1 MHQEVKNRKKWRRV
15 RKIDIFDTTLRDG
28 EQAAGINLNTAE
40 KLEIARQL
48 ERLGVT
54 IIEAGFP
61 ASSPGDFE
69 AVQRIANTV
78 KNSSVTGLAR
88 TIMSDIDTSW
98 EALKGAAQPHLH
110 IFIATSPIHMNF
122 KLKKTPDEVVE
133 IAVEAVKHA
142 RKKFP
147 LVQWSAEDAFRS
159 DPEFLVRIVN
169 KVIAAGA
176 TTINIPDTVG
186 YATPIEYGA
195 LFKYLKE
202 NVTGIDKVKLSAHCH
217 NDLGMATANTIA
229 AIENGADQVEGTI
242 NGIGERAGNVALEE
256 IAVALHIRKDIY
268 GFETDINLQEI
279 KRTSQLVS
287 QLTGVVIQ
295 PNKAVV
301 GKNAFAHESG
311 IHQDGMLKNPETY
324 EIITPELIGEKTVP
338 LALGKH
344 SGRHAFKDR
353 AVTMGFELSEEKLN
367 EAFVGF
373 KQLAD
378 RKKEITEDDLFV
390 LFTDQQIQNNDT
402 PVYELKNIQV
412 QYSTSNIPTATIT
425 AVTPAGAEVN
435 KAATGSGSVEAIF
448 NTLEELVQGKVHILD
463 YRVTSIGK
471 GRDALGEALVNLSYN
486 GQVSTG
492 RDVAQDVLEASA
504 KAYLNA
510 INRQLINADSREMND
525 VITTI

>member
-1 MHQEVKNRKKWRRV
+1 M

-48 ERLGVT
+48 EKFGVT

-78 KNSSVTGLAR
+78 KNSKVTGLAR
-88 TIMSDIDTSW
+88 TIKRDIDTSW
-98 EALKGAAQPHLH
+98 EALKGAEQPHLH
-110 IFIATSPIHMNF
+110 VFLATSPIHMEY
-122 KLKKTPDEVVE
+122 KLNKTPDEVVD
-133 IAVEAVKHA
+133 IAVDAVKYA

-159 DPEFLVRIVN
+159 EPEFLVRIVN
-169 KVIAAGA
+169 EVIAAGA

-186 YATPIEYGA
+186 YATPAEYGA

-202 NVTGIDKVKLSAHCH
+202 NVRGIDRVKLSAHCH

-229 AIENGADQVEGTI
+229 AIENGADQVEGTV

-256 IAVALHIRKDIY
+256 IAVALHTRQDFY
-268 GFETDINLQEI
+268 GFGTDLNLREI

-324 EIITPELIGEKTVP
+324 EIITPELIGETAAP

-353 AVTMGFELSEEKLN
+353 AVKMGFELSEEKLN
-367 EAFVGF
+367 EAFIEF
-373 KQLAD
+373 KKLAD

-390 LFTDQQIQNNDT
+390 LFTDQQIQSGDT
-402 PVYELKNIQV
+402 PVYQLTGIQV
-412 QYSTSNIPTATIT
+412 QYGTSNIPTATVSAI
-425 AVTPAGAEVN
+425 TPAGEEVS

-471 GRDALGEALVNLSYN
+471 GRDALGEALVNLSVD
-486 GQVSTG
+486 GKVSTG

-510 INRQLINADSREMND
+510 INRQLINENVRGVENSLSS
-525 VITTI
+525 

>member
-1 MHQEVKNRKKWRRV
+1 MKVRKQKRKKWSLV

-28 EQAAGINLNTAE
+28 EQSAGINLNTAE

-48 ERLGVT
+48 EKFGAT

-78 KNSSVTGLAR
+78 KNSTVTGLAR
-88 TIMSDIDTSW
+88 AMKSDIETSW
-98 EALKGAAQPHLH
+98 EALRGAEQPHLH
-110 IFIATSPIHMNF
+110 VFLATSPIHMEY
-122 KLKKTPDEVVE
+122 KLQKTPDQVVD
-133 IAVEAVKHA
+133 IAVEAVKYA
-142 RKKFP
+142 RKFFP
-147 LVQWSAEDAFRS
+147 LVQWSAEDASRS
-159 DPEFLVRIVN
+159 DREFLVRIIN
-169 KVIAAGA
+169 QVIAAGA

-186 YATPIEYGA
+186 YATPQEYGA

-217 NDLGMATANTIA
+217 NDLGMAVANSIA

-256 IAVALHIRKDIY
+256 IAVALHIRKDVY
-268 GFETDINLQEI
+268 GFETGVNLKEI

-311 IHQDGMLKNPETY
+311 IHQDGYLKNRETY
-324 EIITPELIGEKTVP
+324 EIITPELIGDKTEP

-353 AVTMGFELSEEKLN
+353 AITMGFDLDDEKIN
-367 EAFVGF
+367 KAFVEF
-373 KQLAD
+373 KKLAD
-378 RKKEITEDDLFV
+378 RKKEITEDDLFI
-390 LFTDQQIQNNDT
+390 LFTDQQIEFKEV
-402 PVYELKNIQV
+402 PVYELTNVQV
-412 QYSTSNIPTATIT
+412 QYGTANVPTATVS
-425 AVTPAGAEVN
+425 AVVPSGETVTE
-435 KAATGSGSVEAIF
+435 AATGAGSVEAIF
-448 NTLEELVQGKVHILD
+448 NTLEKLVVGETHILD

-471 GRDALGEALVNLSYN
+471 GRDALGEAVVNLSID
-486 GQVSTG
+486 GEVTIG

-510 INRQLINADSREMND
+510 INRQLIKAGNK
-525 VITTI
+525 VKQTVK